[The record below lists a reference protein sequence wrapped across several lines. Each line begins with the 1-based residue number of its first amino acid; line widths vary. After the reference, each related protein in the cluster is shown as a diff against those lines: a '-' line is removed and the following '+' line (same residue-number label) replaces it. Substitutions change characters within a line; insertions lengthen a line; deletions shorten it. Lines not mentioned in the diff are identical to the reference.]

1 MEKSSKTRISG
12 KLLHNDPAES
22 PDASEDSDSAD
33 GSGDSDG
40 TDETPGNPDENP
52 GNPDETPGNP
62 DETPGNPDETPGNP
76 DETPGNP
83 DETPGGS
90 DETPKPDEKPSTP
103 NEGNTVGGA
112 VVDIITSGL
121 DSAAAQI
128 NRIQDD
134 LVDSLNDVKRPTA
147 TVIGNLADICG
158 ALDDLADD
166 IDDLDG
172 TFDDTSAA
180 AQNVSAQ
187 IREILGKADGLRN
200 VLNDYDP
207 TLQAALANTKT
218 LTASAVT
225 TIRDTESLLAD
236 AETLAHDSGTQLD
249 EGARQSLQGLSAA
262 LRQTAKALGK
272 TKDVKNAKNTITDI
286 IEDTWN
292 EYTGD
297 VNNLLL
303 MDATAE
309 PVSLTDER
317 NPSPTSIQVLIRT
330 QEIKVEEPEEPE
342 DPAQAKAETTFWGR
356 IAQMFRD
363 LWASVTGLF
372 H

>member
-40 TDETPGNPDENP
+40 TDETPGNPDETPGNPDETP

-147 TVIGNLADICG
+147 
-158 ALDDLADD
+158 
-166 IDDLDG
+166 
-172 TFDDTSAA
+172 AA
-180 AQNVSAQ
+180 RWT
-187 IREILGKADGLRN
+187 IWR
-200 VLNDYDP
+200 
-207 TLQAALANTKT
+207 TT
-218 LTASAVT
+218 LTTWTGPLTTPPPPRRMSPHKSGKSWAKRTAS
-225 TIRDTESLLAD
+225 
-236 AETLAHDSGTQLD
+236 G
-249 EGARQSLQGLSAA
+249 
-262 LRQTAKALGK
+262 
-272 TKDVKNAKNTITDI
+272 
-286 IEDTWN
+286 
-292 EYTGD
+292 
-297 VNNLLL
+297 
-303 MDATAE
+303 MC
-309 PVSLTDER
+309 
-317 NPSPTSIQVLIRT
+317 
-330 QEIKVEEPEEPE
+330 
-342 DPAQAKAETTFWGR
+342 
-356 IAQMFRD
+356 
-363 LWASVTGLF
+363 
-372 H
+372 